1 MKLILASVF
10 TLLAFNGCT
19 PKTIYIKSKCP
30 QLQTWEVQ
38 GLDNIEY
45 EVYDENGTN

>member
-10 TLLAFNGCT
+10 TVYLFSGCT
-19 PKTIYIKSKCP
+19 EKIVYVKTPCP